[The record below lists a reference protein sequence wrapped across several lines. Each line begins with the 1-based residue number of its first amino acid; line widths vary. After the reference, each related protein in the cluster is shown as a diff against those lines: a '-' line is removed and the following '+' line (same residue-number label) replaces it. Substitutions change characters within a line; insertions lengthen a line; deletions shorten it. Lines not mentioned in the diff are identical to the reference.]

1 MNKNNTT
8 ATLCHSGE
16 ERRRISRCRGV
27 WQYTPTVQ
35 GRDSSFPMVSQNDRF
50 QQNVAVMLNNLIQS
64 TELIQ
69 QMFIFIYCFTWER
82 YINKNESL
90 IKGMTIPNMVIIYP
104 DHPVILSKK

>member
-1 MNKNNTT
+1 MAIHPYGT
-8 ATLCHSGE
+8 
-16 ERRRISRCRGV
+16 R
-27 WQYTPTVQ
+27 Q
-35 GRDSSFPMVSQNDRF
+35 GFFVPDGPQNDRF

-82 YINKNESL
+82 YTNKNESL
-90 IKGMTIPNMVIIYP
+90 IKGMTIPNIVIIYP